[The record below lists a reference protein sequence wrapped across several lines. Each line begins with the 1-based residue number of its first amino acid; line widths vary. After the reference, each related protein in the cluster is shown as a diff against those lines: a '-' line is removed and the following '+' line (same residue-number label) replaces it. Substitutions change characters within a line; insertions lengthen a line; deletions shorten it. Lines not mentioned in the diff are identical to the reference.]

1 MRHQFTGSLVALHVI
16 LSCGGLSA
24 QETAPVP
31 RAHIV
36 YGRATRA
43 ANQAATTLR
52 TPMEDL
58 ALLLTRRVVAAPGYL
73 RSVIR
78 VAPSAD
84 NRTLRVTIDS
94 EDYFRSSEIQLD
106 GASAPMSHF
115 IDWKQVPPGTY
126 ELTATLI
133 GPAGTRAE
141 RQTNFRVL
149 GPILAQRCC

>member
-1 MRHQFTGSLVALHVI
+1 MRHQFTGSLVALHFI
-16 LSCGGLSA
+16 LLCGGLSA
-24 QETAPVP
+24 QDTAAVP

-36 YGRATRA
+36 SGRATPA
-43 ANQAATTLR
+43 ASQAASASR
-52 TPMEDL
+52 KPVEDL
-58 ALLLTRRVVAAPGYL
+58 ALLLTRRLVTAPGYL

-78 VAPSAD
+78 VAPSDD

-94 EDYFRSSEIQLD
+94 EDYFRASEIQLD

-115 IDWKQVPPGTY
+115 IDWKQMPAGTY

-133 GPAGTRAE
+133 GPGGTRAE
-141 RQTNFRVL
+141 RQTSFRVL